1 MLEFILKIQARDSK
15 GLVSAISTTI
25 ANKGYNIVKNDEFV
39 DPLKQRFFMRLKIQK
54 EIKPLNTEIKE
65 QEERSLKTALFKALE
80 NFSELL
86 IGVILTHKKNIILLA
101 TKESHCLGDLL
112 LRVYGGELNAQIL
125 GVISNHEILR
135 PLVEKFDIPYF
146 YAPCVDQILHEK
158 EVLEIIKNLELKHKV
173 STDLLVLAKYM
184 RILSHDFTKR
194 YENQIL
200 NIHHSFLPAF
210 IGANPYQQAFE
221 RGVKVIGATAHFVN
235 ESLDAGPII
244 IQDTLPINHN
254 YSVEKMRLAGKDIE
268 KLVLAR
274 ALKLVL
280 EDRVFVHENKT
291 VVFWMPLD
299 FSNLNEESLKYQIKA
314 EFFKDKKFLY
324 SGGKIDFILSY
335 KHRSNAILPI
345 LWGEAKRGNFDDLDK
360 AFTQLLLTIGQHRLY
375 THHTPPYLCAFD
387 AFRME
392 FIAFDD
398 AITSFFYQ
406 SGINFS
412 ITPSNHN
419 TEGFK
424 HALNAFK
431 AMCKSHKFVF
441 NFKTQSQEC
450 KEFIKNNLNSSHLLN
465 KIPIDKNNFFT
476 IYQKWFEAVKPT
488 IDIDWE
494 VAKTKGILD
503 ADYYLADLL
512 SDGDKTIIEK
522 LQTILSS
529 SYYKLKR
536 GVNELGKIDF
546 MEVGFTDGQQ
556 AHQEFWNIYKRPPK
570 VEFQAF
576 ILERRDLLVPSDVR
590 ERKGAFF
597 TPRIWVEK
605 SQEYLAKALGQDY
618 QEDYIIWDCAG
629 GTGNLLN
636 GLTNKANCFLST
648 LDSND
653 VAIVKELAAT
663 NKLNL
668 LENHVFQFDFL
679 NDDFNK
685 APKSLQE
692 ILNDKEKRKK
702 LIIYINPPYAEATSA
717 KTPSG
722 TGKNKDLVARGNLI
736 CEKYKDELNKANN
749 ELFAQ
754 FFMRIYKELDGCIMA
769 SFSTLKYLNSSN
781 FKKFRE
787 VFKAEFKGG
796 FMVPADTFDNVK
808 GQFPIGFLV
817 WDTATPPPLKPTNAL
832 NLEVFDSFGEFLG
845 YKTFKP
851 IVDKVKN
858 INQYLKRYNIN
869 NSNILG
875 FIDCAGV
882 DFQNNNFVNLA
893 NNKNPKRNI
902 TFFGLTPTN
911 LLIGAIY
918 FSIRHCIKAT
928 WQNDRDQFY
937 APYDDAFQ
945 DDSEFKNNCLTFML
959 FHAQNRIT
967 TTQGTNHFI
976 PFSET
981 EVKAEGR
988 YSSHALLDFLKGK
1001 IKEEGDSLFLNAKK
1015 ENKPLEFSQSASKV
1029 FDAGREIYRYYH
1041 TQASTN
1047 RLYNANASLY
1057 DIKEFFQGRNAQGK
1071 LNLPAKA
1078 KDEYYKQLYANL
1090 QDALKDLAKEI
1101 QPKVYEYGF
1110 LRE

>member
-1 MLEFILKIQARDSK
+1 
-15 GLVSAISTTI
+15 
-25 ANKGYNIVKNDEFV
+25 
-39 DPLKQRFFMRLKIQK
+39 
-54 EIKPLNTEIKE
+54 
-65 QEERSLKTALFKALE
+65 
-80 NFSELL
+80 
-86 IGVILTHKKNIILLA
+86 
-101 TKESHCLGDLL
+101 
-112 LRVYGGELNAQIL
+112 
-125 GVISNHEILR
+125 
-135 PLVEKFDIPYF
+135 
-146 YAPCVDQILHEK
+146 
-158 EVLEIIKNLELKHKV
+158 
-173 STDLLVLAKYM
+173 
-184 RILSHDFTKR
+184 
-194 YENQIL
+194 
-200 NIHHSFLPAF
+200 
-210 IGANPYQQAFE
+210 
-221 RGVKVIGATAHFVN
+221 
-235 ESLDAGPII
+235 
-244 IQDTLPINHN
+244 
-254 YSVEKMRLAGKDIE
+254 
-268 KLVLAR
+268 
-274 ALKLVL
+274 
-280 EDRVFVHENKT
+280 
-291 VVFWMPLD
+291 MPLD
-299 FSNLNEESLKYQIKA
+299 FSNLNEEPLKSQIKA

-324 SGGKIDFILSY
+324 SGDKIDFMLSY
-335 KHRSNAILPI
+335 KHPNAILPI

-360 AFTQLLLTIGQHRLY
+360 AFTQLLLTIGKHKLH
-375 THHTPPYLCAFD
+375 THHTPPYLCAFN

-392 FIAFDD
+392 FIAFNDT
-398 AITSFFYQ
+398 ITSFFYK
-406 SGINFS
+406 SGIDFS

-424 HALNAFK
+424 HALEAFK
-431 AMCKSHKFVF
+431 AMCKSHKWVF
-441 NFKTQSQEC
+441 DFKTQSQEC
-450 KEFIKNNLNSSHLLN
+450 KEFIENHLNSSHLLN
-465 KIPIDKNNFFT
+465 KIQIDKNNFFT

-529 SYYKLKR
+529 NYYKLKR

-546 MEVGFTDGQQ
+546 MEIGFTDGQQ
-556 AHQEFWNIYKRPPK
+556 AHKEFWNIYERPPK

-653 VAIVKELAAT
+653 VAIVKELAAV

-679 NDDFNK
+679 NDGFNK

-702 LIIYINPPYAEATSA
+702 LIIYINPPYAEAGNKA
-717 KTPSG
+717 KMSG
-722 TGKNKDLVARGNLI
+722 TGEHKAKVARNNKTHETYKDLLGSGA
-736 CEKYKDELNKANN
+736 N

-754 FFMRIYKELDGCIMA
+754 FFMRIYRELNGCIMA

-787 VFKAEFKGG
+787 VFKAKFLEG
-796 FMVPADTFDNVK
+796 FMVPADSFDNVK

-817 WDTATPPPLKPTNAL
+817 WDTATPPLKPTNAL
-832 NLEVFDSFGEFLG
+832 NLEVFDSLGEFLG

-851 IVDKVKN
+851 MIVDRVKS
-858 INQYLKRYNIN
+858 INEWFKIYKDEQDYLG
-869 NSNILG
+869 ILVY
-875 FIDCAGV
+875 DAP
-882 DFQNNNFVNLA
+882 DFSHQNTNYLQNHKGTSHLHYEN
-893 NNKNPKRNI
+893 
-902 TFFGLTPTN
+902 LTPTN
-911 LLIGAIY
+911 LLISAIY

-945 DDSEFKNNCLTFML
+945 DDSEFKNNCLIFML
-959 FHAQNRIT
+959 FHTQNRIT

-981 EVKAEGR
+981 EVNAKER
-988 YSSHALLDFLKGK
+988 YSSHALLDFLKGG
-1001 IKEEGDSLFLNAKK
+1001 IKEKGDSLFLNAKK
-1015 ENKPLEFSQSASKV
+1015 ENKPLEFSQSALNV
-1029 FDAGREIYRYYH
+1029 FNAGKEIYRHYH
-1041 TQASTN
+1041 TQDFTN
-1047 RLYNANASLY
+1047 RHYNANISLY

>member
-1 MLEFILKIQARDSK
+1 ML
-15 GLVSAISTTI
+15 
-25 ANKGYNIVKNDEFV
+25 
-39 DPLKQRFFMRLKIQK
+39 
-54 EIKPLNTEIKE
+54 
-65 QEERSLKTALFKALE
+65 
-80 NFSELL
+80 
-86 IGVILTHKKNIILLA
+86 
-101 TKESHCLGDLL
+101 
-112 LRVYGGELNAQIL
+112 
-125 GVISNHEILR
+125 
-135 PLVEKFDIPYF
+135 
-146 YAPCVDQILHEK
+146 
-158 EVLEIIKNLELKHKV
+158 
-173 STDLLVLAKYM
+173 
-184 RILSHDFTKR
+184 
-194 YENQIL
+194 
-200 NIHHSFLPAF
+200 
-210 IGANPYQQAFE
+210 
-221 RGVKVIGATAHFVN
+221 
-235 ESLDAGPII
+235 
-244 IQDTLPINHN
+244 
-254 YSVEKMRLAGKDIE
+254 
-268 KLVLAR
+268 
-274 ALKLVL
+274 
-280 EDRVFVHENKT
+280 
-291 VVFWMPLD
+291 LD
-299 FSNLNEESLKYQIKA
+299 FSNLNEETLKIQIKA

-324 SGGKIDFILSY
+324 SGDKIDFMLSY
-335 KHRSNAILPI
+335 KHPNAILPI
-345 LWGEAKRGNFDDLDK
+345 LWGEAKRGNSGDLDK
-360 AFTQLLLTIGQHRLY
+360 AFTQLLLTIGKHRLY

-398 AITSFFYQ
+398 AITSFFHQ
-406 SGINFS
+406 SDINFS

-450 KEFIKNNLNSSHLLN
+450 KEFIENNLNSSHLLN
-465 KIPIDKNNFFT
+465 KIQIDKSNFFT

-546 MEVGFTDGQQ
+546 MEIGFTDGQQ
-556 AHQEFWNIYKRPPK
+556 AHQEFWRIYERPPK

-597 TPRIWVEK
+597 TPKIWVEK

-653 VAIVKELAAT
+653 VAIVKELAAA

-679 NDDFNK
+679 NDDFK
-685 APKSLQE
+685 SAPKSLQE

-702 LIIYINPPYAEATSA
+702 LIIYINPPYAEAGNKA
-717 KTPSG
+717 KMSD
-722 TGKNKDLVARGNLI
+722 TGEHKAKVARNNKTH
-736 CEKYKDELNKANN
+736 ETYKDFLGSGAN

-754 FFMRIYKELDGCIMA
+754 FFMRIYMELNGCIMA
-769 SFSTLKYLNSSN
+769 SFSKLKYLNSSN

-787 VFKAEFKGG
+787 VFKAKFLEG
-796 FMVPADTFDNVK
+796 FMVPADSFDNVK

-817 WDTATPPPLKPTNAL
+817 WDTATPPLKPTNAI
-832 NLEVFDSFGEFLG
+832 NLEVFDSLGEFLG
-845 YKTFKP
+845 YKNIHSCNKVLFLADYLQKFQPKKRDTIFGYLDPGRNSFQHQNLVHISVIDKSQQSHVKYFP
-851 IVDKVKN
+851 I
-858 INQYLKRYNIN
+858 IATT
-869 NSNILG
+869 ILLVSV
-875 FIDCAGV
+875 F
-882 DFQNNNFVNLA
+882 
-893 NNKNPKRNI
+893 
-902 TFFGLTPTN
+902 
-911 LLIGAIY
+911 

-945 DDSEFKNNCLTFML
+945 DDSEFKNNCLIFML
-959 FHAQNRIT
+959 FHTQNRIT
-967 TTQGTNHFI
+967 TTQGINHFI

-981 EVKAEGR
+981 EVNAKER

-1015 ENKPLEFSQSASKV
+1015 ENKPLKFSQSASRV
-1029 FDAGREIYRYYH
+1029 FDAGREIYRHYH
-1041 TQASTN
+1041 TLYSTN
-1047 RLYNANASLY
+1047 PLYNANASLY

-1078 KDEYYKQLYANL
+1078 KDEHYKQLYANL

>member
-1 MLEFILKIQARDSK
+1 
-15 GLVSAISTTI
+15 
-25 ANKGYNIVKNDEFV
+25 
-39 DPLKQRFFMRLKIQK
+39 
-54 EIKPLNTEIKE
+54 
-65 QEERSLKTALFKALE
+65 
-80 NFSELL
+80 
-86 IGVILTHKKNIILLA
+86 
-101 TKESHCLGDLL
+101 
-112 LRVYGGELNAQIL
+112 
-125 GVISNHEILR
+125 
-135 PLVEKFDIPYF
+135 
-146 YAPCVDQILHEK
+146 
-158 EVLEIIKNLELKHKV
+158 
-173 STDLLVLAKYM
+173 
-184 RILSHDFTKR
+184 
-194 YENQIL
+194 
-200 NIHHSFLPAF
+200 
-210 IGANPYQQAFE
+210 
-221 RGVKVIGATAHFVN
+221 
-235 ESLDAGPII
+235 
-244 IQDTLPINHN
+244 
-254 YSVEKMRLAGKDIE
+254 
-268 KLVLAR
+268 
-274 ALKLVL
+274 
-280 EDRVFVHENKT
+280 
-291 VVFWMPLD
+291 MPLD
-299 FSNLNEESLKYQIKA
+299 FSNLNEEPLKSQIKD

-324 SGGKIDFILSY
+324 SGDKIDFMLSY
-335 KHRSNAILPI
+335 KHPNATLPI
-345 LWGEAKRGNFDDLDK
+345 LWGEAKKGNFDDFDK
-360 AFTQLLLTIGQHRLY
+360 AFTQLLLTIGRHRLY

-398 AITSFFYQ
+398 TITNFFYE

-424 HALNAFK
+424 HALNMFK
-431 AMCKSHKFVF
+431 AKCKSHKFVF
-441 NFKTQSQEC
+441 DFKTQSQEC
-450 KEFIKNNLNSSHLLN
+450 KEFIENNLNSSHLLN

-494 VAKTKGILD
+494 MAKTKGILD

-556 AHQEFWNIYKRPPK
+556 AHQEFWNIYERPPK
-570 VEFQAF
+570 SEFQAF

-605 SQEYLAKALGQDY
+605 SQEYLTKALGQDY

-653 VAIVKELAAT
+653 VAIVKELAVA

-702 LIIYINPPYAEATSA
+702 LIIYINPPYTEAGNKA
-717 KTPSG
+717 KMSG
-722 TGKNKDLVARGNLI
+722 TGEHKAKVARNNLI
-736 CEKYKDELNKANN
+736 CEKYKDELDKANN

-787 VFKAEFKGG
+787 VFKAKFLEG
-796 FMVPADTFDNVK
+796 FMVPADSFDNVK

-817 WDTATPPPLKPTNAL
+817 WDTATTPLKPTNAL
-832 NLEVFDSFGEFLG
+832 NLEMFDSLGEFLG
-845 YKTFKP
+845 YKNIHLCNKVLFLADYLQKFQPTKRDTIFGYLDPGRNSFQHQNLVHISVIDKSKQSHVKYFP
-851 IVDKVKN
+851 I
-858 INQYLKRYNIN
+858 IATT
-869 NSNILG
+869 ILLVSV
-875 FIDCAGV
+875 F
-882 DFQNNNFVNLA
+882 
-893 NNKNPKRNI
+893 
-902 TFFGLTPTN
+902 
-911 LLIGAIY
+911 

-945 DDSEFKNNCLTFML
+945 DDSEFKNNCLIFML
-959 FHAQNRIT
+959 FHTQNRIT

-976 PFSET
+976 PFSEA
-981 EVKAEGR
+981 EVNAKER

-1015 ENKPLEFSQSASKV
+1015 ENKPLKFSPSASKV
-1029 FDAGREIYRYYH
+1029 FDAGKEIYRYYH
-1041 TQASTN
+1041 KQDFTN
-1047 RLYNANASLY
+1047 RPYNANASLY

-1078 KDEYYKQLYANL
+1078 KDEFYKQLYANL

>member
-54 EIKPLNTEIKE
+54 EIKSLNVEIKE

-80 NFSELL
+80 NFNELL
-86 IGVILTHKKNIILLA
+86 IEVILTHKKNIILLA

-146 YAPCVDQILHEK
+146 HAPCDNQVLHEK
-158 EVLEIIKNLELKHKV
+158 EVLAIIKDLELKHKV
-173 STDLLVLAKYM
+173 SADLLVLAKYM

-244 IQDTLPINHN
+244 LQDTLPINHN

-291 VVFWMPLD
+291 VVFWMLLD
-299 FSNLNEESLKYQIKA
+299 CSNLNEEPLKSSVAKA
-314 EFFKDKKFLY
+314 FFENFDF
-324 SGGKIDFILSY
+324 SGDKIDFIITYNHKNKGKPLWVE
-335 KHRSNAILPI
+335 PI
-345 LWGEAKRGNFDDLDK
+345 LWAEGKKGKSELFKSLA
-360 AFTQLLLTIGQHRLY
+360 QLILTIGKHKFY
-375 THHTPPYLCAFD
+375 THFPPPYLGAFD
-387 AFRME
+387 AFSFLFVE
-392 FIAFDD
+392 YHKLDFIFTRSDID
-398 AITSFFYQ
+398 
-406 SGINFS
+406 FS
-412 ITPSNHN
+412 VTPSNHN
-419 TEGFK
+419 TESFK
-424 HALNAFK
+424 
-431 AMCKSHKFVF
+431 
-441 NFKTQSQEC
+441 
-450 KEFIKNNLNSSHLLN
+450 HLLN
-465 KIPIDKNNFFT
+465 ELIPLLEKEASIFDYETQNKELKAFIKDNLLYSKRSKIPVDKNNFVHVYF
-476 IYQKWFEAVKPT
+476 KWVEHVKSS
-488 IDIDWE
+488 ISIEWQQ
-494 VAKTKGILD
+494 ARKQGILD
-503 ADYYLADLL
+503 ADFYLADLL
-512 SDGDKTIIEK
+512 SESNE
-522 LQTILSS
+522 TILESLNTILKVNH
-529 SYYKLKR
+529 YKFNKKLNNFGAFNFDETSFNDKQ
-536 GVNELGKIDF
+536 K
-546 MEVGFTDGQQ
+546 
-556 AHQEFWNIYKRPPK
+556 AHQTFWNIYERPPER
-570 VEFQAF
+570 EFWDY
-576 ILERRDLLVPSDVR
+576 IIERRDLLVSDDVR

-597 TPRIWVEK
+597 TPKIWVEK
-605 SQEYLAKALGQDY
+605 SQEYLAQALGQDY
-618 QEDYIIWDCAG
+618 QDEYIIWDCAG
-629 GTGNLLN
+629 GTGNLLS
-636 GLTNKANCFLST
+636 GLINKKNLYLST
-648 LDSND
+648 LDKSD
-653 VAIVKELAAT
+653 VSIVKERIKNGA
-663 NKLNL
+663 KL

-679 NDDFNK
+679 NDDFFSDK

-692 ILNDKEKRKK
+692 ILKDKEKRKK

-754 FFMRIYKELDGCIMA
+754 FFMRIYKELNGCIMA

-787 VFKAEFKGG
+787 IFKAKFLEG
-796 FMVPADTFDNVK
+796 FMVPADSFDNVK

-817 WDTATPPPLKPTNAL
+817 WDTATPLLKPTNTL
-832 NLEVFDSFGEFLG
+832 NLEVFDSLGGFLG

-858 INQYLKRYNIN
+858 INAWIKNYDNKKAQATM
-869 NSNILG
+869 G
-875 FIDCAGV
+875 FMENPTP
-882 DFQNNNFVNLA
+882 DFQNNNFLCVLNQRGTRH
-893 NNKNPKRNI
+893 NNY
-902 TFFGLTPTN
+902 FGLILTN

-937 APYDDAFQ
+937 APYNDAWQ
-945 DDSEFKNNCLTFML
+945 DDNEFKNNALAFML
-959 FHAQNRIT
+959 FHTQNRIT

-976 PFSET
+976 PFSED
-981 EVKAEGR
+981 EVESKER
-988 YSSHALLDFLKGK
+988 YSSHALLDFLKGG
-1001 IKEEGDSLFLNAKK
+1001 IKEEGDSLFLNDKK
-1015 ENKPLEFSQSASKV
+1015 ENKPLKFSPSASKV
-1029 FDAGREIYRYYH
+1029 FDAGREVYRYYH
-1041 TQASTN
+1041 TQDFTN
-1047 RLYNANASLY
+1047 RPYNANASLY

-1078 KDEYYKQLYANL
+1078 KDGYYKQLYANL

>member
-1 MLEFILKIQARDSK
+1 
-15 GLVSAISTTI
+15 
-25 ANKGYNIVKNDEFV
+25 
-39 DPLKQRFFMRLKIQK
+39 
-54 EIKPLNTEIKE
+54 
-65 QEERSLKTALFKALE
+65 
-80 NFSELL
+80 
-86 IGVILTHKKNIILLA
+86 
-101 TKESHCLGDLL
+101 
-112 LRVYGGELNAQIL
+112 
-125 GVISNHEILR
+125 
-135 PLVEKFDIPYF
+135 
-146 YAPCVDQILHEK
+146 
-158 EVLEIIKNLELKHKV
+158 
-173 STDLLVLAKYM
+173 
-184 RILSHDFTKR
+184 
-194 YENQIL
+194 
-200 NIHHSFLPAF
+200 
-210 IGANPYQQAFE
+210 
-221 RGVKVIGATAHFVN
+221 
-235 ESLDAGPII
+235 
-244 IQDTLPINHN
+244 
-254 YSVEKMRLAGKDIE
+254 
-268 KLVLAR
+268 
-274 ALKLVL
+274 
-280 EDRVFVHENKT
+280 
-291 VVFWMPLD
+291 MPLD
-299 FSNLNEESLKYQIKA
+299 CSNLNEESLKSQIKA

-324 SGGKIDFILSY
+324 SGGKIDFMLSY
-335 KHRSNAILPI
+335 KHPNATLPI

-360 AFTQLLLTIGQHRLY
+360 AFTQLLLTIGKHRFY
-375 THHTPPYLCAFD
+375 NHHTPPYLCAFD

-398 AITSFFYQ
+398 TITNFFYE

-424 HALNAFK
+424 RALDMFK
-431 AMCKSHKFVF
+431 AKCKSHKFVF
-441 NFKTQSQEC
+441 DFKTQSQEC
-450 KEFIKNNLNSSHLLN
+450 KEFIENNLNSSHLLN
-465 KIPIDKNNFFT
+465 KIQIDKNNFFT

-556 AHQEFWNIYKRPPK
+556 AHKEFWRIYERPPK

-653 VAIVKELAAT
+653 VAIVKDLAAK
-663 NKLNL
+663 NHLKL

-679 NDDFNK
+679 NDDFFGEK
-685 APKSLQE
+685 VPKSLQE
-692 ILNDKEKRKK
+692 ILKDKEKLKK
-702 LIIYINPPYAEATSA
+702 LIVYINPPYAEAGNKA
-717 KTPSG
+717 KMSG
-722 TGKNKDLVARGNLI
+722 TGKHKDLVARGNLI

-754 FFMRIYKELDGCIMA
+754 FFMRIYMELDGCIMA

-787 VFKAEFKGG
+787 VFKAKFLEG

-817 WDTATPPPLKPTNAL
+817 WDTATPPPPLKPTNAI
-832 NLEVFDSFGEFLG
+832 NLEVFDSLGEFLG
-845 YKTFKP
+845 YKN
-851 IVDKVKN
+851 IVNENVKN
-858 INQYLKRYNIN
+858 IHMWLKQKEKIENMEILGYIDTPTPDFQGSPSVAIIN
-869 NSNILG
+869 NKNSSKRHSVYFAIASSNILFG
-875 FIDCAGV
+875 GV
-882 DFQNNNFVNLA
+882 F
-893 NNKNPKRNI
+893 
-902 TFFGLTPTN
+902 
-911 LLIGAIY
+911 

-945 DDSEFKNNCLTFML
+945 DDSEFKNNCLIFML
-959 FHAQNRIT
+959 FHTQNRIT

-981 EVKAEGR
+981 EVNAKER

-1015 ENKPLEFSQSASKV
+1015 ENKPLEFSQSASRV
-1029 FDAGREIYRYYH
+1029 FDAGREVYRYYH
-1041 TQASTN
+1041 TQDFTN
-1047 RLYNANASLY
+1047 RPYNANISLY

-1071 LNLPAKA
+1071 LNSPPKA

>member
-1 MLEFILKIQARDSK
+1 ML
-15 GLVSAISTTI
+15 
-25 ANKGYNIVKNDEFV
+25 
-39 DPLKQRFFMRLKIQK
+39 
-54 EIKPLNTEIKE
+54 
-65 QEERSLKTALFKALE
+65 
-80 NFSELL
+80 
-86 IGVILTHKKNIILLA
+86 
-101 TKESHCLGDLL
+101 
-112 LRVYGGELNAQIL
+112 
-125 GVISNHEILR
+125 
-135 PLVEKFDIPYF
+135 
-146 YAPCVDQILHEK
+146 
-158 EVLEIIKNLELKHKV
+158 
-173 STDLLVLAKYM
+173 
-184 RILSHDFTKR
+184 
-194 YENQIL
+194 
-200 NIHHSFLPAF
+200 
-210 IGANPYQQAFE
+210 
-221 RGVKVIGATAHFVN
+221 
-235 ESLDAGPII
+235 
-244 IQDTLPINHN
+244 
-254 YSVEKMRLAGKDIE
+254 
-268 KLVLAR
+268 
-274 ALKLVL
+274 
-280 EDRVFVHENKT
+280 
-291 VVFWMPLD
+291 LD
-299 FSNLNEESLKYQIKA
+299 FSSLNEETLKIQIKA

-324 SGGKIDFILSY
+324 SGYKIDFMLSY
-335 KHRSNAILPI
+335 KHPNATLPI
-345 LWGEAKRGNFDDLDK
+345 LWGEAKKGNFDDLDK
-360 AFTQLLLTIGQHRLY
+360 AFTQLLLTIGKHKLY

-398 AITSFFYQ
+398 TITSFFHQ
-406 SGINFS
+406 SDINFS

-424 HALNAFK
+424 HALDMFK
-431 AMCKSHKFVF
+431 AKCKSHKFVF
-441 NFKTQSQEC
+441 DFKNQSWEC
-450 KEFIKNNLNSSHLLN
+450 KEFIENNLNSSHLPN
-465 KIPIDKNNFFT
+465 KIQIDKNNFFT
-476 IYQKWFEAVKPT
+476 IYQKWFEIVKPT

-556 AHQEFWNIYKRPPK
+556 AHQEFWNIYERPPK

-597 TPRIWVEK
+597 TPKIWVEK
-605 SQEYLAKALGQDY
+605 GQEYLAKALGQDY

-702 LIIYINPPYAEATSA
+702 LIIYINPPYAEAGNKA
-717 KTPSG
+717 KMSG
-722 TGKNKDLVARGNLI
+722 TGEHKAKVARNNKTHETYKDLLGSGA
-736 CEKYKDELNKANN
+736 N

-754 FFMRIYKELDGCIMA
+754 FFMRIYKELNGCIMA

-787 VFKAEFKGG
+787 VFKAKFLEG
-796 FMVPADTFDNVK
+796 FMVPADSFDNVK

-817 WDTATPPPLKPTNAL
+817 WDTATPPLKPTNAL
-832 NLEVFDSFGEFLG
+832 NLEVFDSLGGFLG
-845 YKTFKP
+845 YKNIHLCNKVLFLADYLQKFQPTKRDTIFGYLDPGRNSFQHQNLVHISVIDKSKQSHVKYFP
-851 IVDKVKN
+851 I
-858 INQYLKRYNIN
+858 IATT
-869 NSNILG
+869 ILLVSV
-875 FIDCAGV
+875 F
-882 DFQNNNFVNLA
+882 
-893 NNKNPKRNI
+893 
-902 TFFGLTPTN
+902 
-911 LLIGAIY
+911 

-937 APYDDAFQ
+937 APSDDAFQ

-959 FHAQNRIT
+959 FHTQNRIT
-967 TTQGTNHFI
+967 STQGTNHFI

-981 EVKAEGR
+981 EVKPKER

-1015 ENKPLEFSQSASKV
+1015 ENKPLKFSLCASKV
-1029 FDAGREIYRYYH
+1029 FDAGKEIYRHYH
-1041 TQASTN
+1041 TQASTSPH
-1047 RLYNANASLY
+1047 YNANASLY

-1078 KDEYYKQLYANL
+1078 KDGYYKQLYANL

>member
-1 MLEFILKIQARDSK
+1 ML
-15 GLVSAISTTI
+15 
-25 ANKGYNIVKNDEFV
+25 
-39 DPLKQRFFMRLKIQK
+39 
-54 EIKPLNTEIKE
+54 
-65 QEERSLKTALFKALE
+65 
-80 NFSELL
+80 
-86 IGVILTHKKNIILLA
+86 
-101 TKESHCLGDLL
+101 
-112 LRVYGGELNAQIL
+112 
-125 GVISNHEILR
+125 
-135 PLVEKFDIPYF
+135 
-146 YAPCVDQILHEK
+146 
-158 EVLEIIKNLELKHKV
+158 
-173 STDLLVLAKYM
+173 
-184 RILSHDFTKR
+184 
-194 YENQIL
+194 
-200 NIHHSFLPAF
+200 
-210 IGANPYQQAFE
+210 
-221 RGVKVIGATAHFVN
+221 
-235 ESLDAGPII
+235 
-244 IQDTLPINHN
+244 
-254 YSVEKMRLAGKDIE
+254 
-268 KLVLAR
+268 
-274 ALKLVL
+274 
-280 EDRVFVHENKT
+280 
-291 VVFWMPLD
+291 LD
-299 FSNLNEESLKYQIKA
+299 FSNLNEETLKIQIKA

-324 SGGKIDFILSY
+324 SEGEIDFKLSY
-335 KHRSNAILPI
+335 KHPNAILPI
-345 LWGEAKRGNFDDLDK
+345 LWGEAKKGNFDDLDK
-360 AFTQLLLTIGQHRLY
+360 AFTQLLLTIGKHRSY

-398 AITSFFYQ
+398 AITSFFYE

-424 HALNAFK
+424 RALDMFK
-431 AMCKSHKFVF
+431 AKCKSHKFVF
-441 NFKTQSQEC
+441 DFKTQSQEC
-450 KEFIKNNLNSSHLLN
+450 KEFIENNLNSSHLLN
-465 KIPIDKNNFFT
+465 KIQIDKNNFFT
-476 IYQKWFEAVKPT
+476 IYQKWFKAVKPT

-556 AHQEFWNIYKRPPK
+556 AHQEFWNIYERPPK

-653 VAIVKELAAT
+653 VAIVKELAAA

-679 NDDFNK
+679 NDDFKK

-692 ILNDKEKRKK
+692 ILKDKEKRKK
-702 LIIYINPPYAEATSA
+702 LIIYINPPYAEAGNKA
-717 KTPSG
+717 KMSG
-722 TGKNKDLVARGNLI
+722 TGKHKDLVARGNRI
-736 CEKYKDELNKANN
+736 CEKYKNELNKANN

-754 FFMRIYKELDGCIMA
+754 FFMRIYMELNGCIMA

-787 VFKAEFKGG
+787 VFKAKFLEG
-796 FMVPADTFDNVK
+796 FMVPADSFDNVK

-817 WDTATPPPLKPTNAL
+817 WDTATPPPPLKPTNAI
-832 NLEVFDSFGEFLG
+832 NLEVFDSLGEFLG
-845 YKTFKP
+845 YKNIHSCNKVLFLADYLQKFQPKKRDTIFGYLDPGRNSFQHQNLVHISVIDKSQQSHVKYFP
-851 IVDKVKN
+851 I
-858 INQYLKRYNIN
+858 IATT
-869 NSNILG
+869 ILLVSV
-875 FIDCAGV
+875 F
-882 DFQNNNFVNLA
+882 
-893 NNKNPKRNI
+893 
-902 TFFGLTPTN
+902 
-911 LLIGAIY
+911 

-945 DDSEFKNNCLTFML
+945 DDSEFKNNCLIFML

-967 TTQGTNHFI
+967 SSQGTNHFI

-981 EVKAEGR
+981 EVNAKER
-988 YSSHALLDFLKGK
+988 YSSHALLDFLKGGT
-1001 IKEEGDSLFLNAKK
+1001 KEEGDSLFLNAKK
-1015 ENKPLEFSQSASKV
+1015 ENEPLEFSQSASKV
-1029 FDAGREIYRYYH
+1029 LDVGREIYHHYH

-1047 RLYNANASLY
+1047 RHYNANASLY

>member
-1 MLEFILKIQARDSK
+1 MLLDCSK
-15 GLVSAISTTI
+15 
-25 ANKGYNIVKNDEFV
+25 
-39 DPLKQRFFMRLKIQK
+39 
-54 EIKPLNTEIKE
+54 
-65 QEERSLKTALFKALE
+65 
-80 NFSELL
+80 
-86 IGVILTHKKNIILLA
+86 
-101 TKESHCLGDLL
+101 
-112 LRVYGGELNAQIL
+112 
-125 GVISNHEILR
+125 
-135 PLVEKFDIPYF
+135 
-146 YAPCVDQILHEK
+146 
-158 EVLEIIKNLELKHKV
+158 
-173 STDLLVLAKYM
+173 
-184 RILSHDFTKR
+184 
-194 YENQIL
+194 
-200 NIHHSFLPAF
+200 
-210 IGANPYQQAFE
+210 
-221 RGVKVIGATAHFVN
+221 
-235 ESLDAGPII
+235 
-244 IQDTLPINHN
+244 
-254 YSVEKMRLAGKDIE
+254 
-268 KLVLAR
+268 
-274 ALKLVL
+274 
-280 EDRVFVHENKT
+280 
-291 VVFWMPLD
+291 
-299 FSNLNEESLKYQIKA
+299 LNEETLKIQIKA

-324 SGGKIDFILSY
+324 SEGKIDFMLSY
-335 KHRSNAILPI
+335 KHPNAILPI
-345 LWGEAKRGNFDDLDK
+345 LWGEAKKGNFDDLDK
-360 AFTQLLLTIGQHRLY
+360 AFTQLLLTIGKHKLY
-375 THHTPPYLCAFD
+375 THHMPPYLCTFD

-398 AITSFFYQ
+398 TITNFFYE

-424 HALNAFK
+424 HALDKFK
-431 AMCKSHKFVF
+431 AKCKSHKFVF
-441 NFKTQSQEC
+441 DFKTQSQEC
-450 KEFIKNNLNSSHLLN
+450 KEFIENNLNSSHLLN
-465 KIPIDKNNFFT
+465 KIQIDKNNFFT
-476 IYQKWFEAVKPT
+476 IYQKWLEAVKPT

-512 SDGDKTIIEK
+512 SDGGKTIIEK

-546 MEVGFTDGQQ
+546 MEIGFTDGQQ
-556 AHQEFWNIYKRPPK
+556 AHKEFWNIYERPPK

-663 NKLNL
+663 KKLNL

-679 NDDFNK
+679 NDDFFGEK
-685 APKSLQE
+685 VPKSLQE

-702 LIIYINPPYAEATSA
+702 LIIYINPPYAEAGNKA
-717 KTPSG
+717 KMSG
-722 TGKNKDLVARGNLI
+722 TGKHKDLVARGNLI
-736 CEKYKDELNKANN
+736 CKKYKDELNKANN

-754 FFMRIYKELDGCIMA
+754 FFMRIYMELNGCIMA

-787 VFKAEFKGG
+787 VFKAKFLEG
-796 FMVPADTFDNVK
+796 FMVPADSFDNVK

-817 WDTATPPPLKPTNAL
+817 WDTATPPPPLKPTNAI
-832 NLEVFDSFGEFLG
+832 NLEVFDSLGEFLG
-845 YKTFKP
+845 YKN
-851 IVDKVKN
+851 IVNENVKN
-858 INQYLKRYNIN
+858 IHMWLKQKEKIENMEILGYIDTPTPDFQGSPSVAIIN
-869 NSNILG
+869 NKNSSKRHSVYFAIASSNIL
-875 FIDCAGV
+875 
-882 DFQNNNFVNLA
+882 
-893 NNKNPKRNI
+893 
-902 TFFGLTPTN
+902 FGSVF
-911 LLIGAIY
+911 

-945 DDSEFKNNCLTFML
+945 DDSEFKNNCLIFML
-959 FHAQNRIT
+959 FHTQNRIT

-981 EVKAEGR
+981 EVNAKER
-988 YSSHALLDFLKGK
+988 YSSHALLDFLKGG
-1001 IKEEGDSLFLNAKK
+1001 IKEKGDNLFLNAKK
-1015 ENKPLEFSQSASKV
+1015 ENKPLEFSQSTSRV
-1029 FDAGREIYRYYH
+1029 FDAGREIYHYYH
-1041 TQASTN
+1041 TQDFTKN
-1047 RLYNANASLY
+1047 DYNANVSLY

-1078 KDEYYKQLYANL
+1078 KDEHYKQLYANL

>member
-1 MLEFILKIQARDSK
+1 
-15 GLVSAISTTI
+15 
-25 ANKGYNIVKNDEFV
+25 
-39 DPLKQRFFMRLKIQK
+39 
-54 EIKPLNTEIKE
+54 
-65 QEERSLKTALFKALE
+65 
-80 NFSELL
+80 
-86 IGVILTHKKNIILLA
+86 
-101 TKESHCLGDLL
+101 
-112 LRVYGGELNAQIL
+112 
-125 GVISNHEILR
+125 
-135 PLVEKFDIPYF
+135 
-146 YAPCVDQILHEK
+146 
-158 EVLEIIKNLELKHKV
+158 
-173 STDLLVLAKYM
+173 
-184 RILSHDFTKR
+184 
-194 YENQIL
+194 
-200 NIHHSFLPAF
+200 
-210 IGANPYQQAFE
+210 
-221 RGVKVIGATAHFVN
+221 
-235 ESLDAGPII
+235 
-244 IQDTLPINHN
+244 
-254 YSVEKMRLAGKDIE
+254 
-268 KLVLAR
+268 
-274 ALKLVL
+274 
-280 EDRVFVHENKT
+280 
-291 VVFWMPLD
+291 MPLD
-299 FSNLNEESLKYQIKA
+299 FSNLNEESLKSQIKA

-324 SGGKIDFILSY
+324 SGDKIDFMLSY

-345 LWGEAKRGNFDDLDK
+345 LWGEAKKGNFDDLDK
-360 AFTQLLLTIGQHRLY
+360 AFTQLLLTIGKHKFH
-375 THHTPPYLCAFD
+375 THHTPPYLCAFN

-398 AITSFFYQ
+398 TITNFFYE

-424 HALNAFK
+424 HALDMFK

-441 NFKTQSQEC
+441 DFKTQSQEC
-450 KEFIKNNLNSSHLLN
+450 KEFIENNLNSSHLLN

-536 GVNELGKIDF
+536 GVNELGKMDF

-556 AHQEFWNIYKRPPK
+556 AHQEFWNIYERPPK

-597 TPRIWVEK
+597 TPKIWVEK

-653 VAIVKELAAT
+653 VAIVKELAAA

-679 NDDFNK
+679 NDDFK
-685 APKSLQE
+685 SAPKSLQE

-702 LIIYINPPYAEATSA
+702 LIIYINPPYAEAGNKA
-717 KTPSG
+717 KMSG
-722 TGKNKDLVARGNLI
+722 TGEHKAKVARNNKTHETYKDLLGSGS
-736 CEKYKDELNKANN
+736 N

-754 FFMRIYKELDGCIMA
+754 FFMRIYMELDGCIMA
-769 SFSTLKYLNSSN
+769 SFSKLKYLNSSN

-787 VFKAEFKGG
+787 VFKAKFLEG
-796 FMVPADTFDNVK
+796 FMVPADSFDNVK

-817 WDTATPPPLKPTNAL
+817 WDTATPPLKPTNAI
-832 NLEVFDSFGEFLG
+832 NLEVFDSLGEFLG

-851 IVDKVKN
+851 IVDRVKS
-858 INQYLKRYNIN
+858 INEWFKIYKDEQDYLG
-869 NSNILG
+869 ILVY
-875 FIDCAGV
+875 DAP
-882 DFQNNNFVNLA
+882 DFSHQNTNYLQNHKGTSHLHYEN
-893 NNKNPKRNI
+893 
-902 TFFGLTPTN
+902 LTPTN

-945 DDSEFKNNCLTFML
+945 DDSEFKNNCLIFML
-959 FHAQNRIT
+959 FHTQNRIT

-981 EVKAEGR
+981 EVNAKER
-988 YSSHALLDFLKGK
+988 YSSHALLDFLKGG
-1001 IKEEGDSLFLNAKK
+1001 IKEKGDSLFLNAKK
-1015 ENKPLEFSQSASKV
+1015 ENKPLEFSLCASRV

-1041 TQASTN
+1041 TQDFTN
-1047 RLYNANASLY
+1047 RPYNANISLY

-1071 LNLPAKA
+1071 LNLPTKA
-1078 KDEYYKQLYANL
+1078 KDKHYKQLYANL

>member
-1 MLEFILKIQARDSK
+1 MLLDCSK
-15 GLVSAISTTI
+15 
-25 ANKGYNIVKNDEFV
+25 
-39 DPLKQRFFMRLKIQK
+39 
-54 EIKPLNTEIKE
+54 
-65 QEERSLKTALFKALE
+65 
-80 NFSELL
+80 
-86 IGVILTHKKNIILLA
+86 
-101 TKESHCLGDLL
+101 
-112 LRVYGGELNAQIL
+112 
-125 GVISNHEILR
+125 
-135 PLVEKFDIPYF
+135 
-146 YAPCVDQILHEK
+146 
-158 EVLEIIKNLELKHKV
+158 
-173 STDLLVLAKYM
+173 
-184 RILSHDFTKR
+184 
-194 YENQIL
+194 
-200 NIHHSFLPAF
+200 
-210 IGANPYQQAFE
+210 
-221 RGVKVIGATAHFVN
+221 
-235 ESLDAGPII
+235 
-244 IQDTLPINHN
+244 
-254 YSVEKMRLAGKDIE
+254 
-268 KLVLAR
+268 
-274 ALKLVL
+274 
-280 EDRVFVHENKT
+280 
-291 VVFWMPLD
+291 
-299 FSNLNEESLKYQIKA
+299 LNEETLKIQIKA
-314 EFFKDKKFLY
+314 EFFKDKKFFY
-324 SGGKIDFILSY
+324 SEGKIDFMLSY
-335 KHRSNAILPI
+335 KHPNAILPI
-345 LWGEAKRGNFDDLDK
+345 LWGEAKKGNFDDLDK
-360 AFTQLLLTIGQHRLY
+360 AFTQLLLTIGKHKLH
-375 THHTPPYLCAFD
+375 THHTPPYLCTFD

-398 AITSFFYQ
+398 AITNFFYE

-424 HALNAFK
+424 RALDKFK
-431 AMCKSHKFVF
+431 AKCKSHKFVF
-441 NFKTQSQEC
+441 DFKTQSQEC
-450 KEFIKNNLNSSHLLN
+450 KEFIENNLNSSHLLN
-465 KIPIDKNNFFT
+465 KIQIDKNNFFT

-556 AHQEFWNIYKRPPK
+556 AHQEFWNIYERPPK
-570 VEFQAF
+570 SEFQAF
-576 ILERRDLLVPSDVR
+576 ILERRDLLVLSDVR

-597 TPRIWVEK
+597 TPKIWVEK

-692 ILNDKEKRKK
+692 ILEDKEKRKK
-702 LIIYINPPYAEATSA
+702 LIIYINPPYAEAGNKA
-717 KTPSG
+717 KMSG
-722 TGKNKDLVARGNLI
+722 TGEHKSKVARDNKTHETYKDLLGSGS
-736 CEKYKDELNKANN
+736 N

-754 FFMRIYKELDGCIMA
+754 FFMRIYRELNGCIMA
-769 SFSTLKYLNSSN
+769 SFSKLKYLNSSN

-787 VFKAEFKGG
+787 VFKAKFLEG
-796 FMVPADTFDNVK
+796 FMVPADSFDNVK

-817 WDTATPPPLKPTNAL
+817 WDTATPPPPLKPTNAI
-832 NLEVFDSFGEFLG
+832 NLEVFDSLGEFLG
-845 YKTFKP
+845 YKN
-851 IVDKVKN
+851 IVNENVKN
-858 INQYLKRYNIN
+858 IHMWLKQKEKIENMEILGYIDTPTPDFQGSSSVAIIN
-869 NSNILG
+869 NKNSSKRHSVYFAIASSNIL
-875 FIDCAGV
+875 
-882 DFQNNNFVNLA
+882 
-893 NNKNPKRNI
+893 
-902 TFFGLTPTN
+902 FGSVF
-911 LLIGAIY
+911 

-945 DDSEFKNNCLTFML
+945 DDSELKNNCLIFML

-981 EVKAEGR
+981 EVNAKER
-988 YSSHALLDFLKGK
+988 YSSHALLDFLNGK
-1001 IKEEGDSLFLNAKK
+1001 IKEKGDSLFLTAKK
-1015 ENKPLEFSQSASKV
+1015 ENKPLEFSLCASKV
-1029 FDAGREIYRYYH
+1029 FDAGRKIYHHYH

-1047 RLYNANASLY
+1047 RHYNANASLY

-1071 LNLPAKA
+1071 LNLPTKA

>member
-1 MLEFILKIQARDSK
+1 ML
-15 GLVSAISTTI
+15 
-25 ANKGYNIVKNDEFV
+25 
-39 DPLKQRFFMRLKIQK
+39 
-54 EIKPLNTEIKE
+54 
-65 QEERSLKTALFKALE
+65 
-80 NFSELL
+80 
-86 IGVILTHKKNIILLA
+86 
-101 TKESHCLGDLL
+101 
-112 LRVYGGELNAQIL
+112 
-125 GVISNHEILR
+125 
-135 PLVEKFDIPYF
+135 
-146 YAPCVDQILHEK
+146 
-158 EVLEIIKNLELKHKV
+158 
-173 STDLLVLAKYM
+173 
-184 RILSHDFTKR
+184 
-194 YENQIL
+194 
-200 NIHHSFLPAF
+200 
-210 IGANPYQQAFE
+210 
-221 RGVKVIGATAHFVN
+221 
-235 ESLDAGPII
+235 
-244 IQDTLPINHN
+244 
-254 YSVEKMRLAGKDIE
+254 
-268 KLVLAR
+268 
-274 ALKLVL
+274 
-280 EDRVFVHENKT
+280 
-291 VVFWMPLD
+291 LD
-299 FSNLNEESLKYQIKA
+299 FSSLNEEPLKSQIKA

-324 SGGKIDFILSY
+324 SGDKIDFMLSY
-335 KHRSNAILPI
+335 KHPNAILPI

-360 AFTQLLLTIGQHRLY
+360 AFTQLLLTIGKHKLH
-375 THHTPPYLCAFD
+375 THHTPPYLCTFD

-392 FIAFDD
+392 FIAYDD
-398 AITSFFYQ
+398 AITSFFYE
-406 SGINFS
+406 SSINFS

-431 AMCKSHKFVF
+431 TKCKSHKFVF
-441 NFKTQSQEC
+441 DFKTQSQEC
-450 KEFIKNNLNSSHLLN
+450 KEFIENNLNSSHLLN
-465 KIPIDKNNFFT
+465 KIQIDKNNFFT
-476 IYQKWFEAVKPT
+476 IYQKWFEAVRPT

-494 VAKTKGILD
+494 MAKTKGILD

-546 MEVGFTDGQQ
+546 MEIGFTDGQQ
-556 AHQEFWNIYKRPPK
+556 AHQEFWNIYERPPK

-597 TPRIWVEK
+597 TPKIWVEK

-653 VAIVKELAAT
+653 VAIVKELAAA

-679 NDDFNK
+679 NDDFFSNK
-685 APKSLQE
+685 VPKSLQE

-702 LIIYINPPYAEATSA
+702 LIIYINPPYAEAGNKA
-717 KTPSG
+717 KMSG
-722 TGKNKDLVARGNLI
+722 TGEHKAKVARNNKTH
-736 CEKYKDELNKANN
+736 ETYKDFLGSGAN

-754 FFMRIYKELDGCIMA
+754 FFMRIYKELNGCIMA
-769 SFSTLKYLNSSN
+769 SFSKLKYLNSSN

-787 VFKAEFKGG
+787 VFKAKFLEG
-796 FMVPADTFDNVK
+796 FMVPADSFDNVK

-817 WDTATPPPLKPTNAL
+817 WDTATPPLKPTNAI
-832 NLEVFDSFGEFLG
+832 NLEVFDSLGEFLG
-845 YKTFKP
+845 YKNIHSCNKVLFLADYLQKFQPKKRDTIFGYLDPGRNSFQHQNLVHISVIDKSQQSHVKYFP
-851 IVDKVKN
+851 I
-858 INQYLKRYNIN
+858 IATT
-869 NSNILG
+869 ILLVSV
-875 FIDCAGV
+875 F
-882 DFQNNNFVNLA
+882 
-893 NNKNPKRNI
+893 
-902 TFFGLTPTN
+902 
-911 LLIGAIY
+911 

-928 WQNDRDQFY
+928 WQNDRDQFC

-959 FHAQNRIT
+959 FHTQNRIT

-981 EVKAEGR
+981 EVNAKER

-1015 ENKPLEFSQSASKV
+1015 ENKPLESSQSASRV
-1029 FDAGREIYRYYH
+1029 FDVGKKIYRHYH
-1041 TQASTN
+1041 KQASIN
-1047 RLYNANASLY
+1047 PHYNANASLY

-1078 KDEYYKQLYANL
+1078 KDEHYKQLYANL

>member
-1 MLEFILKIQARDSK
+1 MLLDCSK
-15 GLVSAISTTI
+15 
-25 ANKGYNIVKNDEFV
+25 
-39 DPLKQRFFMRLKIQK
+39 
-54 EIKPLNTEIKE
+54 
-65 QEERSLKTALFKALE
+65 
-80 NFSELL
+80 
-86 IGVILTHKKNIILLA
+86 
-101 TKESHCLGDLL
+101 
-112 LRVYGGELNAQIL
+112 
-125 GVISNHEILR
+125 
-135 PLVEKFDIPYF
+135 
-146 YAPCVDQILHEK
+146 
-158 EVLEIIKNLELKHKV
+158 
-173 STDLLVLAKYM
+173 
-184 RILSHDFTKR
+184 
-194 YENQIL
+194 
-200 NIHHSFLPAF
+200 
-210 IGANPYQQAFE
+210 
-221 RGVKVIGATAHFVN
+221 
-235 ESLDAGPII
+235 
-244 IQDTLPINHN
+244 
-254 YSVEKMRLAGKDIE
+254 
-268 KLVLAR
+268 
-274 ALKLVL
+274 
-280 EDRVFVHENKT
+280 
-291 VVFWMPLD
+291 
-299 FSNLNEESLKYQIKA
+299 LNEETLKIQIKA

-324 SGGKIDFILSY
+324 SEGKIDFMLSY
-335 KHRSNAILPI
+335 KHPNAILPI
-345 LWGEAKRGNFDDLDK
+345 LWGEAKKGNFDDLDK
-360 AFTQLLLTIGQHRLY
+360 AFTQLLLTIGKHRLHA
-375 THHTPPYLCAFD
+375 HHTPPYLCAFD

-398 AITSFFYQ
+398 AITSFFYE

-424 HALNAFK
+424 HALDKFK
-431 AMCKSHKFVF
+431 AKCKSHKFVF
-441 NFKTQSQEC
+441 DFKTQSQEC
-450 KEFIKNNLNSSHLLN
+450 KEFIENNLNSSHLLN
-465 KIPIDKNNFFT
+465 KIQIDKNNFFT

-546 MEVGFTDGQQ
+546 MEIGFTDGQQ
-556 AHQEFWNIYKRPPK
+556 AHQEFWNIYERPPK

-597 TPRIWVEK
+597 TPKIWVEK

-653 VAIVKELAAT
+653 VAIVKELVAA

-679 NDDFNK
+679 NDDFKK

-702 LIIYINPPYAEATSA
+702 LIIYINPPYAEAGNKA
-717 KTPSG
+717 KMSG
-722 TGKNKDLVARGNLI
+722 TGEHKAKVARNNKTH
-736 CEKYKDELNKANN
+736 ETYKDFLGSGAN

-754 FFMRIYKELDGCIMA
+754 FFMRIYMELDGCIMA

-787 VFKAEFKGG
+787 VFKAKFLEG
-796 FMVPADTFDNVK
+796 FMVPADSFDNVK

-817 WDTATPPPLKPTNAL
+817 WDTATPPLKPTNAL
-832 NLEVFDSFGEFLG
+832 NLEVFDSLGEFLG
-845 YKTFKP
+845 YKN
-851 IVDKVKN
+851 IVNENVKN
-858 INQYLKRYNIN
+858 IHMWLKQKEKIENMEILGYIDTPTPDFQGSPSVAIIN
-869 NSNILG
+869 NKNSSKRHSVYFAIASSNIL
-875 FIDCAGV
+875 
-882 DFQNNNFVNLA
+882 
-893 NNKNPKRNI
+893 
-902 TFFGLTPTN
+902 FGSVF
-911 LLIGAIY
+911 

-945 DDSEFKNNCLTFML
+945 DDSEFKNNCLIFML
-959 FHAQNRIT
+959 FHTQNRIT

-981 EVKAEGR
+981 EVNAKER

-1001 IKEEGDSLFLNAKK
+1001 IKEGGDSLFLNAKK
-1015 ENKPLEFSQSASKV
+1015 ENKPLEFSLCASRV
-1029 FDAGREIYRYYH
+1029 FDAGKEIYRYYH
-1041 TQASTN
+1041 KQASTN
-1047 RLYNANASLY
+1047 RPYNANASLY

>member
-1 MLEFILKIQARDSK
+1 ML
-15 GLVSAISTTI
+15 
-25 ANKGYNIVKNDEFV
+25 
-39 DPLKQRFFMRLKIQK
+39 
-54 EIKPLNTEIKE
+54 
-65 QEERSLKTALFKALE
+65 
-80 NFSELL
+80 
-86 IGVILTHKKNIILLA
+86 
-101 TKESHCLGDLL
+101 
-112 LRVYGGELNAQIL
+112 
-125 GVISNHEILR
+125 
-135 PLVEKFDIPYF
+135 
-146 YAPCVDQILHEK
+146 
-158 EVLEIIKNLELKHKV
+158 
-173 STDLLVLAKYM
+173 
-184 RILSHDFTKR
+184 
-194 YENQIL
+194 
-200 NIHHSFLPAF
+200 
-210 IGANPYQQAFE
+210 
-221 RGVKVIGATAHFVN
+221 
-235 ESLDAGPII
+235 
-244 IQDTLPINHN
+244 
-254 YSVEKMRLAGKDIE
+254 
-268 KLVLAR
+268 
-274 ALKLVL
+274 
-280 EDRVFVHENKT
+280 
-291 VVFWMPLD
+291 LD
-299 FSNLNEESLKYQIKA
+299 FSNLNEETLKIQIKA

-324 SGGKIDFILSY
+324 SEGKIDFMLSY
-335 KHRSNAILPI
+335 KHPNAILPI
-345 LWGEAKRGNFDDLDK
+345 LWGEAKKGNFDDLDK
-360 AFTQLLLTIGQHRLY
+360 AFTQLLLTIGKQHRLHA
-375 THHTPPYLCAFD
+375 HHTPPYLCAFD

-398 AITSFFYQ
+398 AITSFFYE

-424 HALNAFK
+424 HALDKFK
-431 AMCKSHKFVF
+431 AKCKSHKFVF
-441 NFKTQSQEC
+441 DFKTQSQEC
-450 KEFIKNNLNSSHLLN
+450 KEFIENNLNSSHLLN
-465 KIPIDKNNFFT
+465 KIQIDKNNFFT

-556 AHQEFWNIYKRPPK
+556 AHQEFWNIYERPPK

-597 TPRIWVEK
+597 TPKIWVEK

-653 VAIVKELAAT
+653 VAIVKELAAA

-702 LIIYINPPYAEATSA
+702 LIIYINPPYAEAGNKA
-717 KTPSG
+717 KMSG
-722 TGKNKDLVARGNLI
+722 TGEHKAKVARNNKTH
-736 CEKYKDELNKANN
+736 EAYKDFLGSGAN

-754 FFMRIYKELDGCIMA
+754 FFMRIYMELDGCIMA

-787 VFKAEFKGG
+787 VFKAKFLEG
-796 FMVPADTFDNVK
+796 FMVPADSFDNVK

-817 WDTATPPPLKPTNAL
+817 WDTATPPLKPTNAL
-832 NLEVFDSFGEFLG
+832 NLEVFDSLGEFLG
-845 YKTFKP
+845 YKN
-851 IVDKVKN
+851 IVNENVKN
-858 INQYLKRYNIN
+858 IHMWLKQKEKIENMEILGYIDTPTLDFQGSPSVAIIN
-869 NSNILG
+869 NKNSSKRHSVYFAIASSNIL
-875 FIDCAGV
+875 
-882 DFQNNNFVNLA
+882 
-893 NNKNPKRNI
+893 
-902 TFFGLTPTN
+902 FGSVF
-911 LLIGAIY
+911 

-945 DDSEFKNNCLTFML
+945 DDSEFKNNCLIFML
-959 FHAQNRIT
+959 FHTQNRIT

-981 EVKAEGR
+981 EVNAKER

-1001 IKEEGDSLFLNAKK
+1001 IKEGGDSLFLNAKK
-1015 ENKPLEFSQSASKV
+1015 ENKPLEFSLCASRV
-1029 FDAGREIYRYYH
+1029 FDAGKEIYRYYH
-1041 TQASTN
+1041 KQASTN
-1047 RLYNANASLY
+1047 RPYNANASLY

-1078 KDEYYKQLYANL
+1078 KDEHYKQLYANL

-1101 QPKVYEYGF
+1101 WPKVYEYGF

>member
-1 MLEFILKIQARDSK
+1 ML
-15 GLVSAISTTI
+15 
-25 ANKGYNIVKNDEFV
+25 
-39 DPLKQRFFMRLKIQK
+39 
-54 EIKPLNTEIKE
+54 
-65 QEERSLKTALFKALE
+65 
-80 NFSELL
+80 
-86 IGVILTHKKNIILLA
+86 
-101 TKESHCLGDLL
+101 
-112 LRVYGGELNAQIL
+112 
-125 GVISNHEILR
+125 
-135 PLVEKFDIPYF
+135 
-146 YAPCVDQILHEK
+146 
-158 EVLEIIKNLELKHKV
+158 
-173 STDLLVLAKYM
+173 
-184 RILSHDFTKR
+184 
-194 YENQIL
+194 
-200 NIHHSFLPAF
+200 
-210 IGANPYQQAFE
+210 
-221 RGVKVIGATAHFVN
+221 
-235 ESLDAGPII
+235 
-244 IQDTLPINHN
+244 
-254 YSVEKMRLAGKDIE
+254 
-268 KLVLAR
+268 
-274 ALKLVL
+274 
-280 EDRVFVHENKT
+280 
-291 VVFWMPLD
+291 LD
-299 FSNLNEESLKYQIKA
+299 FSSLNEEPLKSQIKA

-324 SGGKIDFILSY
+324 SGDKIDFMLSY
-335 KHRSNAILPI
+335 KHPNATLPI

-360 AFTQLLLTIGQHRLY
+360 AFTQLLLTIGKHRLY
-375 THHTPPYLCAFD
+375 NHHTPPYLCAFD

-398 AITSFFYQ
+398 TITNFFYK
-406 SGINFS
+406 SDIDFS

-431 AMCKSHKFVF
+431 AMSKSHKFVF
-441 NFKTQSQEC
+441 DFKTQSQEC
-450 KEFIKNNLNSSHLLN
+450 KEFIENNLNSSHLLN
-465 KIPIDKNNFFT
+465 KIQIDKNNFFT

-488 IDIDWE
+488 IKIDWDL
-494 VAKTKGILD
+494 AKAEGILD

-512 SDGDKTIIEK
+512 SDGNKTIIEK
-522 LQTILSS
+522 LQTILRSS
-529 SYYKLKR
+529 HYELKWGSNTLNKLGLEGITK
-536 GVNELGKIDF
+536 VD
-546 MEVGFTDGQQ
+546 FTDGQQ
-556 AHQEFWNIYKRPPK
+556 VHKEFWNIYERPPK
-570 VEFQAF
+570 LEFQAF

-653 VAIVKELAAT
+653 VAIVKELAAA

-702 LIIYINPPYAEATSA
+702 LIIYINPPYAEAGNKA
-717 KTPSG
+717 KMSG
-722 TGKNKDLVARGNLI
+722 TGEHKAKVARNNKTHETYKDLLGSGA
-736 CEKYKDELNKANN
+736 N

-754 FFMRIYKELDGCIMA
+754 FFMRIYVELNGCIMA

-787 VFKAEFKGG
+787 VFKAKFLEG
-796 FMVPADTFDNVK
+796 FMVPADSFDNVK

-817 WDTATPPPLKPTNAL
+817 WDTATPPLKPTNAI
-832 NLEVFDSFGEFLG
+832 NLEVFDSLGEFLG
-845 YKTFKP
+845 YKNIRLCNKVLFLADYLQKFQPTKRDAIFGYLDPGRNSFQHQNLVHISVIDKSQQSHVKYFP
-851 IVDKVKN
+851 I
-858 INQYLKRYNIN
+858 IATT
-869 NSNILG
+869 ILLVSV
-875 FIDCAGV
+875 F
-882 DFQNNNFVNLA
+882 
-893 NNKNPKRNI
+893 
-902 TFFGLTPTN
+902 
-911 LLIGAIY
+911 
-918 FSIRHCIKAT
+918 FSIRHCIKAA

-945 DDSEFKNNCLTFML
+945 DDSEFKNNCLIFML
-959 FHAQNRIT
+959 FHTQNRIT
-967 TTQGTNHFI
+967 STQGTNHFI

-981 EVKAEGR
+981 EVNNTKER
-988 YSSHALLDFLKGK
+988 YSSHALLDFLKGG
-1001 IKEEGDSLFLNAKK
+1001 IKEKGDSLFLNAKK
-1015 ENKPLEFSQSASKV
+1015 ENKPLKFSQSASKV
-1029 FDAGREIYRYYH
+1029 FDAGKKIYHYYH

-1047 RLYNANASLY
+1047 RSYNTNASLY

>member
-1 MLEFILKIQARDSK
+1 
-15 GLVSAISTTI
+15 
-25 ANKGYNIVKNDEFV
+25 
-39 DPLKQRFFMRLKIQK
+39 
-54 EIKPLNTEIKE
+54 
-65 QEERSLKTALFKALE
+65 
-80 NFSELL
+80 
-86 IGVILTHKKNIILLA
+86 
-101 TKESHCLGDLL
+101 
-112 LRVYGGELNAQIL
+112 
-125 GVISNHEILR
+125 
-135 PLVEKFDIPYF
+135 
-146 YAPCVDQILHEK
+146 
-158 EVLEIIKNLELKHKV
+158 
-173 STDLLVLAKYM
+173 
-184 RILSHDFTKR
+184 
-194 YENQIL
+194 
-200 NIHHSFLPAF
+200 
-210 IGANPYQQAFE
+210 
-221 RGVKVIGATAHFVN
+221 
-235 ESLDAGPII
+235 
-244 IQDTLPINHN
+244 
-254 YSVEKMRLAGKDIE
+254 
-268 KLVLAR
+268 
-274 ALKLVL
+274 
-280 EDRVFVHENKT
+280 
-291 VVFWMPLD
+291 MPLD
-299 FSNLNEESLKYQIKA
+299 FSSLNEETLKIQIKA

-324 SGGKIDFILSY
+324 SGGKIDFMLSY
-335 KHRSNAILPI
+335 KHPNTILPI
-345 LWGEAKRGNFDDLDK
+345 LWGEAKRGNSGDLDK
-360 AFTQLLLTIGQHRLY
+360 AFTQLLLTIGKHRFY

-424 HALNAFK
+424 HALDKFK

-441 NFKTQSQEC
+441 DFKTQSQEC
-450 KEFIKNNLNSSHLLN
+450 KEFIENNLNSSHLLN
-465 KIPIDKNNFFT
+465 KIQIDKNNFFT
-476 IYQKWFEAVKPT
+476 IYQRWFEAVKPT

-556 AHQEFWNIYKRPPK
+556 AHKEFWMIYKRPPK

-597 TPRIWVEK
+597 TPKIWVEK
-605 SQEYLAKALGQDY
+605 SQEYLAKILGQDY
-618 QEDYIIWDCAG
+618 QDEYIIWDCAG

-653 VAIVKELAAT
+653 VAIVKELAAA

-702 LIIYINPPYAEATSA
+702 LIIYINPPYAEAGNKA
-717 KTPSG
+717 KMSG
-722 TGKNKDLVARGNLI
+722 TGEHKAKVARNNKTH
-736 CEKYKDELNKANN
+736 ETYKDFLGSGSN

-754 FFMRIYKELDGCIMA
+754 FFMRIYMELNGCIMA

-787 VFKAEFKGG
+787 VFKAKFLEG
-796 FMVPADTFDNVK
+796 FMVPADSFDNVK

-817 WDTATPPPLKPTNAL
+817 WDTATPPLKPTNAI
-832 NLEVFDSFGEFLG
+832 NLEVFDSRGEFLG
-845 YKTFKP
+845 YKN
-851 IVDKVKN
+851 IVNENVKN
-858 INQYLKRYNIN
+858 IHMWLKQKEKIENMEILGYIDTPTPDFQGSPSVAIIN
-869 NSNILG
+869 NKNSSKRHSVYFTIASSNIL
-875 FIDCAGV
+875 
-882 DFQNNNFVNLA
+882 
-893 NNKNPKRNI
+893 
-902 TFFGLTPTN
+902 FGSVF
-911 LLIGAIY
+911 

-959 FHAQNRIT
+959 FHTQNRIT
-967 TTQGTNHFI
+967 ITQGTNHFI

-981 EVKAEGR
+981 EVKAKER
-988 YSSHALLDFLKGK
+988 YSSHALLDFLKVK
-1001 IKEEGDSLFLNAKK
+1001 LKEQTQNNNLFNSSKK
-1015 ENKPLEFSQSASKV
+1015 ERKPLEFSETALSV
-1029 FDAGREIYRYYH
+1029 LNAGREIYRYYH
-1041 TQASTN
+1041 AQDFTN
-1047 RLYNANASLY
+1047 HDYNTNASLY

-1078 KDEYYKQLYANL
+1078 KDEHYKQLYANL